1 MLEKASYRVGK
12 EIVVARCWGGR
23 GEEWRAEASGAM
35 NYLVQHC
42 NGGYMAS
49 PLGLNPWNAR
59 HQERTLM

>member
-12 EIVVARCWGGR
+12 EIVVAGWWGGR